1 MKGRSTNT
9 TKKNITVKKYED
21 TTLEEKMNI
30 MKIEFSNLMQNKK
43 IISLE
48 SVTKE
53 YIKNYIAQ
61 RIAV

>member
-1 MKGRSTNT
+1 MKTRHL
-9 TKKNITVKKYED
+9 KK
-21 TTLEEKMNI
+21 KMNI

-43 IISLE
+43 FISLE